1 MPETGGSGSPDIK
14 VIVKTVTGGTQELQ
28 KILLLLKGT
37 RHVLF
42 VGERKKPDMAKEG
55 TVIERKKMPE

>member
-1 MPETGGSGSPDIK
+1 MPEIEGSGSPDIK

-42 VGERKKPDMAKEG
+42 VGEKKKLDMGKEG
-55 TVIERKKMPE
+55 IVIERKKMPE